1 MGNIV
6 FVAIFFGFLL
16 LGGFTF
22 ATTLG
27 MVTLAVAAVA
37 VLDTLRLFMDAV
49 GVSTMDLLDGRY
61 FVVADLVFALV
72 FSFFLF
78 SFMPWVSHQT

>member
-1 MGNIV
+1 MGNVV

-22 ATTLG
+22 ATTPG
-27 MVTLAVAAVA
+27 TVTLAVAAVD

-72 FSFFLF
+72 FFF
-78 SFMPWVSHQT
+78 H

>member
-1 MGNIV
+1 MSFLRFGLQQVGNVV

-22 ATTLG
+22 ATTPG
-27 MVTLAVAAVA
+27 TVTLAVAAVD

-72 FSFFLF
+72 FFF
-78 SFMPWVSHQT
+78 H